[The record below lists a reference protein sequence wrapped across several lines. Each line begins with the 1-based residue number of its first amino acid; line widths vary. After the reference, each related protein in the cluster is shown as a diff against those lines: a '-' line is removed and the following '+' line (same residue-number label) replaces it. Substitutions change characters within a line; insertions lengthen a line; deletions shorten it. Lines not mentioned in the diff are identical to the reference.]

1 MYKKI
6 IRKCLSNL
14 GLDLIRLSPSTNP
27 AFQLFK
33 GLSHFG
39 VTVVLDVGA
48 NVGQFGTSLRDV
60 GFDGRIVSFEPL
72 SEAHAALVTS
82 ARSDARWKV
91 HPRCAIGTEA
101 GEININIAGN
111 SVSSSVLP
119 MLASHSEAAAGSA
132 YVGAE
137 RVPLLPLDDAAA
149 DYLTAADRAFV
160 KIDTQGYEWQVLDGA
175 EQTLAGAAGVL
186 CELSLV
192 PLYEG
197 QKLWRDVIAR
207 LEEMGFTLWAIQKG
221 FTDPRDGRTLQLDAI
236 FFRTGKLDNS
246 PLPAFGTD

>member
-1 MYKKI
+1 MKI
-6 IRKCLSNL
+6 LKRAVRRSFNRL

-48 NVGQFGTSLRDV
+48 NTGQFGTSLRGV
-60 GFDGRIVSFEPL
+60 GYAGRIVSFEPL
-72 SEAHAALVTS
+72 SEAHAALVAS
-82 ARSDARWKV
+82 ARSDSRWKV

-101 GEININIAGN
+101 GEITINIAGN

-149 DYLTAADRAFV
+149 DYLTTADRSFV

-207 LEEMGFTLWAIQKG
+207 LEAMGFTLWAIQKG

-236 FFRTGKLDNS
+236 FFRTGKLDNE
-246 PLPAFGTD
+246 